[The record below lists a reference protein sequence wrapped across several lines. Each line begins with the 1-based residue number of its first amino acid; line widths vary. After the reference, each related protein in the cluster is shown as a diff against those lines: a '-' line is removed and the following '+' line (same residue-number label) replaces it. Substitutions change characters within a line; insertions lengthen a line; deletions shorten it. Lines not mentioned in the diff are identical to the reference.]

1 MMSGSS
7 ATPCN
12 NDSDCGN
19 EYHCLSDIC
28 EECIPCSVI
37 FNRQPPSN
45 NETICA
51 KTEKDCGNCLPGY
64 LADELTNERNF
75 STKCYAPEKLDSSDP
90 PATEFKLKLAVFIAS
105 ASVAFVAVIA
115 LFTFYK
121 KIRRWKSHS
130 PTVDDVEMM
139 EVGKRPQPSAPHPDF
154 NVEEPTE
161 SNEEMRRLLTTN
173 PMSTFQV
180 DRPCG
185 ASPIGPHHEYHP
197 PVDDATIHDE
207 IRNTNAAPAMEM
219 PPRLFLQNNSGY
231 NTVRPLVLRSVSDS
245 GHSHIRLSDYRP
257 TIIRSIN
264 SPDRECGIPSTVQ
277 NHSQLQPTENFLEV
291 GAALTIKRK

>member
-1 MMSGSS
+1 M
-7 ATPCN
+7 
-12 NDSDCGN
+12 
-19 EYHCLSDIC
+19 
-28 EECIPCSVI
+28 
-37 FNRQPPSN
+37 
-45 NETICA
+45 
-51 KTEKDCGNCLPGY
+51 
-64 LADELTNERNF
+64 LADVEILIDIE
-75 STKCYAPEKLDSSDP
+75 
-90 PATEFKLKLAVFIAS
+90 
-105 ASVAFVAVIA
+105 
-115 LFTFYK
+115 
-121 KIRRWKSHS
+121 IRRWKSHS
-130 PTVDDVEMM
+130 PAVDDDVEMM
-139 EVGKRPQPSAPHPDF
+139 DVGKRPQPSAPHPDF

-185 ASPIGPHHEYHP
+185 ASPIGPHHEYYP
-197 PVDDATIHDE
+197 PATIHDE

-264 SPDRECGIPSTVQ
+264 SPGILINLNIYNRIMLKVYLFIFQ
-277 NHSQLQPTENFLEV
+277 TENVEYQVRFKIIPNYNQQK
-291 GAALTIKRK
+291 TF